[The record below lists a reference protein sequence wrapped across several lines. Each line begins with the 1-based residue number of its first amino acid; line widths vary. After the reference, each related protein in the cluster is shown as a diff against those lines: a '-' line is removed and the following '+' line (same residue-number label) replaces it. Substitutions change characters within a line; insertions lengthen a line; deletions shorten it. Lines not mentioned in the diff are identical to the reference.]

1 MSSIRSL
8 SKPSLLMTDGFSDDG
23 ILSISLKIKN
33 CLIMDRKQLFEK
45 YESEICEICIR
56 EGFCSVG
63 PYSLCEG
70 QGCESACFAFAEEND
85 IDIED

>member
-1 MSSIRSL
+1 MSSIRSS
-8 SKPSLLMTDGFSDDG
+8 SKPSL
-23 ILSISLKIKN
+23 KIK
-33 CLIMDRKQLFEK
+33 LFGMDTKQLFEK

-85 IDIED
+85 IDIEN

>member
-1 MSSIRSL
+1 MN
-8 SKPSLLMTDGFSDDG
+8 T
-23 ILSISLKIKN
+23 
-33 CLIMDRKQLFEK
+33 KQLFDK

-70 QGCESACFAFAEEND
+70 QGCESACRLFANENE
-85 IDIED
+85 IDMED

>member
-1 MSSIRSL
+1 MSG
-8 SKPSLLMTDGFSDDG
+8 LMSDGFSDDG
-23 ILSISLKIKN
+23 ILSICLKIKH
-33 CLIMDRKQLFEK
+33 CSIMDTKQLFEK

-70 QGCESACFAFAEEND
+70 QGCESACLAFAEENG
-85 IDIED
+85 IDIEN

>member
-1 MSSIRSL
+1 
-8 SKPSLLMTDGFSDDG
+8 MTDSFSDDE
-23 ILSISLKIKN
+23 ILSICLKIEY
-33 CLIMDRKQLFEK
+33 CLIMDAKQLFEK

-70 QGCESACFAFAEEND
+70 RGCESACFAEEND

>member
-1 MSSIRSL
+1 
-8 SKPSLLMTDGFSDDG
+8 
-23 ILSISLKIKN
+23 
-33 CLIMDRKQLFEK
+33 MDTKQLFAK

>member
-1 MSSIRSL
+1 
-8 SKPSLLMTDGFSDDG
+8 
-23 ILSISLKIKN
+23 
-33 CLIMDRKQLFEK
+33 MDTKQLFEK

-63 PYSLCEG
+63 PYNLCEG

-85 IDIED
+85 IDIEN

>member
-1 MSSIRSL
+1 
-8 SKPSLLMTDGFSDDG
+8 
-23 ILSISLKIKN
+23 
-33 CLIMDRKQLFEK
+33 MDTKQLFEK

-70 QGCESACFAFAEEND
+70 QGCESACVAFAEKNG
-85 IDIED
+85 IDIEN

>member
-1 MSSIRSL
+1 
-8 SKPSLLMTDGFSDDG
+8 
-23 ILSISLKIKN
+23 
-33 CLIMDRKQLFEK
+33 MDTKQLFEK

-70 QGCESACFAFAEEND
+70 QGCESACFTFAEEND

>member
-1 MSSIRSL
+1 
-8 SKPSLLMTDGFSDDG
+8 
-23 ILSISLKIKN
+23 
-33 CLIMDRKQLFEK
+33 MDTKQLFEK

-70 QGCESACFAFAEEND
+70 QGCESSCFAFADENE
-85 IDIED
+85 IDIEE

>member
-8 SKPSLLMTDGFSDDG
+8 SKPSL
-23 ILSISLKIKN
+23 KIK
-33 CLIMDRKQLFEK
+33 LFDMDTKQLFEK

-70 QGCESACFAFAEEND
+70 QGCESACFAFAEENG
-85 IDIED
+85 IDIEN

>member
-1 MSSIRSL
+1 MSSIRSS
-8 SKPSLLMTDGFSDDG
+8 SKPSL
-23 ILSISLKIKN
+23 KIK
-33 CLIMDRKQLFEK
+33 LFGMDTKQLFEK

-70 QGCESACFAFAEEND
+70 QGCESACRLFADENE
-85 IDIED
+85 IDMED

>member
-1 MSSIRSL
+1 MSLIRNL
-8 SKPSLLMTDGFSDDG
+8 SKPSL
-23 ILSISLKIKN
+23 KIK
-33 CLIMDRKQLFEK
+33 LFDMDTKQLFER

-56 EGFCSVG
+56 EDFCSVG

>member
-1 MSSIRSL
+1 MN
-8 SKPSLLMTDGFSDDG
+8 T
-23 ILSISLKIKN
+23 
-33 CLIMDRKQLFEK
+33 KQLFDK

-56 EGFCSVG
+56 EGFCSVV

-85 IDIED
+85 IDIDV

>member
-1 MSSIRSL
+1 
-8 SKPSLLMTDGFSDDG
+8 
-23 ILSISLKIKN
+23 
-33 CLIMDRKQLFEK
+33 MDAKQLFEK

-70 QGCESACFAFAEEND
+70 QGCESACFAFAEENG
-85 IDIED
+85 IDIEN

>member
-1 MSSIRSL
+1 MMFSIRSS
-8 SKPSLLMTDGFSDDG
+8 SKPSLTINNCSDDE

-33 CLIMDRKQLFEK
+33 CLIMDTKQLFEK

-56 EGFCSVG
+56 EGFCSVS

-85 IDIED
+85 IDIEN